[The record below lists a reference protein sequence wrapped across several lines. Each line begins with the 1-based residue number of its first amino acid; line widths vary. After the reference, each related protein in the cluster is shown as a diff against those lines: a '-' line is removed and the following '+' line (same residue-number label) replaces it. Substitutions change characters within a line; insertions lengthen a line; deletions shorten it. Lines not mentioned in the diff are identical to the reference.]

1 MAFEDFISSIGSL
14 FGGGG
19 GGGGEPQ
26 AQPATN
32 MMPGD
37 MPTGRDAGGGNLLQ
51 SLILGVGP
59 MVLSR
64 LMGAGDQKNI
74 DKTSQQLRRGARTAS
89 GAGQTMVDR
98 ASRGEL
104 TDPQKAAIEKMKRE
118 QNATMQQS
126 FAKMGIPVSTM
137 QAQATNQISQDAE
150 AFAQKLINDSF
161 EQGIKALGLGTTASQ
176 AYLSQ
181 AMSGKKELADT
192 IGAVAKQ
199 IGMVMNQKPAPPTA
213 EARVPTEWG
222 GANEYGDVSTIGTEE
237 GMGY

>member
-1 MAFEDFISSIGSL
+1 MADGDISSAFGGGGGFMDTLGKL

-19 GGGGEPQ
+19 GAQPEEQGGG
-26 AQPATN
+26 
-32 MMPGD
+32 
-37 MPTGRDAGGGNLLQ
+37 LLS
-51 SLILGVGP
+51 SLLLGVGP